1 MFTDVILM
9 WKEKTNDRLE
19 KRYYIVLRLLIFI
32 VIIWNIHI
40 LVLATRIE
48 QKDNEIWQQRVEI
61 EDLKEQID
69 RERINK

>member
-1 MFTDVILM
+1 MID
-9 WKEKTNDRLE
+9 WE

-61 EDLKEQID
+61 EDLKEQLD
-69 RERINK
+69 RERIRK

>member
-1 MFTDVILM
+1 MID
-9 WKEKTNDRLE
+9 WK
-19 KRYYIVLRLLIFI
+19 KRYCIVLRLLIFI

-48 QKDNEIWQQRVEI
+48 EKENELWQQRVEI

>member
-1 MFTDVILM
+1 MID
-9 WKEKTNDRLE
+9 WKRK
-19 KRYYIVLRLLIFI
+19 YYIVLALLIFI

-48 QKDNEIWQQRVEI
+48 KKDNEIWQQKVEI

-69 RERINK
+69 RERIDK

>member
-1 MFTDVILM
+1 MID
-9 WKEKTNDRLE
+9 WKR
-19 KRYYIVLRLLIFI
+19 RYYIVLRLLIFI

-48 QKDNEIWQQRVEI
+48 EKENEIWQQKVEI

-69 RERINK
+69 RERIKK

>member
-1 MFTDVILM
+1 MID
-9 WKEKTNDRLE
+9 WKK
-19 KRYYIVLRLLIFI
+19 KYYIILGLLIFI

-48 QKDNEIWQQRVEI
+48 QKENEIWQQRVEI
-61 EDLKEQID
+61 EDLKEQLD

>member
-1 MFTDVILM
+1 MID
-9 WKEKTNDRLE
+9 WK

-48 QKDNEIWQQRVEI
+48 EKENEIWQQRVEI

>member
-1 MFTDVILM
+1 MID
-9 WKEKTNDRLE
+9 WK

-48 QKDNEIWQQRVEI
+48 QKDDEIWQQRVEI
-61 EDLKEQID
+61 EDLKEQLD
-69 RERINK
+69 RERIRK

>member
-1 MFTDVILM
+1 MID
-9 WKEKTNDRLE
+9 WKR
-19 KRYYIVLRLLIFI
+19 RYYIVLRLLIFI

-61 EDLKEQID
+61 EDLKEQLD

>member
-1 MFTDVILM
+1 MID
-9 WKEKTNDRLE
+9 WKRK
-19 KRYYIVLRLLIFI
+19 YYIVLVLLIFI

-48 QKDNEIWQQRVEI
+48 QKDNEIWQKDIMI

-69 RERINK
+69 KERIKRWEK

>member
-1 MFTDVILM
+1 MID
-9 WKEKTNDRLE
+9 WKR
-19 KRYYIVLRLLIFI
+19 RYYIVLRLLIFI

-48 QKDNEIWQQRVEI
+48 EKENEIWQQRVEI

>member
-1 MFTDVILM
+1 MID
-9 WKEKTNDRLE
+9 WER
-19 KRYYIVLRLLIFI
+19 RYYIVLRLLIFI

-48 QKDNEIWQQRVEI
+48 EKENEIWQQKIEI
-61 EDLKEQID
+61 EDLKEQLD

>member
-1 MFTDVILM
+1 MID
-9 WKEKTNDRLE
+9 WKR
-19 KRYYIVLRLLIFI
+19 RYYIVLRLLIFI

-48 QKDNEIWQQRVEI
+48 KKDNEIWQQRVEI

>member
-1 MFTDVILM
+1 MID
-9 WKEKTNDRLE
+9 WEK
-19 KRYYIVLRLLIFI
+19 KYYIVLRLLIFI

-48 QKDNEIWQQRVEI
+48 EKENEIWQQRIEI
-61 EDLKEQID
+61 EDLKEQLD

>member
-1 MFTDVILM
+1 MID
-9 WKEKTNDRLE
+9 WERK
-19 KRYYIVLRLLIFI
+19 YYIVLRLLIFI

-48 QKDNEIWQQRVEI
+48 QKENEIWQQRIEI
-61 EDLKEQID
+61 EDLKEQLD

>member
-1 MFTDVILM
+1 MID
-9 WKEKTNDRLE
+9 WK

-40 LVLATRIE
+40 LVLASRIE

-61 EDLKEQID
+61 EDLKEQLD